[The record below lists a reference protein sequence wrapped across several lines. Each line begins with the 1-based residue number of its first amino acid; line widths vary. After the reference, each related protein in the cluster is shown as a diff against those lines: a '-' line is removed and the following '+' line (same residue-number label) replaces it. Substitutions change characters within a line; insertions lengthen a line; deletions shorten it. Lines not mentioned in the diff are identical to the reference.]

1 MVTRLENDAHRV
13 DIRHTGGFYV
23 TGQMGA
29 WGWRAD
35 DSCVKEE
42 DLKSEWVKLLIVL
55 FYIVIT
61 PCNLYHGEAS
71 KQTDGSVW
79 QCAGQCWTQQ
89 LED

>member
-13 DIRHTGGFYV
+13 DIRHTAGFYV

-42 DLKSEWVKLLIVL
+42 DFKSVWVKLLIVL
-55 FYIVIT
+55 FI
-61 PCNLYHGEAS
+61 
-71 KQTDGSVW
+71 
-79 QCAGQCWTQQ
+79 
-89 LED
+89 

>member
-29 WGWRAD
+29 WGWRAN

-55 FYIVIT
+55 FI
-61 PCNLYHGEAS
+61 
-71 KQTDGSVW
+71 
-79 QCAGQCWTQQ
+79 
-89 LED
+89 